1 MEIPY
6 TVEARP
12 DTGLFNAKLGIWLFL
27 ASEVMLFGGLFSG
40 YLLLRTGAVDWP
52 HGWTRLS
59 VPLGILNTM
68 VLIASSVSIALS
80 RRALKR
86 GQLATAR
93 AWMLATIALAAAFLG
108 VKLFEYREHLHAGE
122 VPARDNF
129 FATYYTL
136 TGMHGLHVLGGII
149 VMAYLAGPGAAMWA
163 RGRDRY
169 ANRVQT
175 VALYWYFVDL
185 VWLFLFP
192 ALYLL

>member
-6 TVEARP
+6 TVETRP

-40 YLLLRTGAVDWP
+40 YVLLRTGAIDWP
-52 HGWTRLS
+52 NGWERLS
-59 VPLGILNTM
+59 VPLATFNTA
-68 VLIASSVSIALS
+68 VLIASSVCMVLS
-80 RRALKR
+80 RRALKIGR
-86 GQLATAR
+86 LAKGRAWLLATA
-93 AWMLATIALAAAFLG
+93 ALAIAFLA
-108 VKLFEYREHLHAGE
+108 VKLFEYREHFQAGD

-136 TGMHGLHVLGGII
+136 TGVHGLHVAGGIVVI
-149 VMAYLAGPGAAMWA
+149 AYLAGPGAAMWS
-163 RGRDRY
+163 RQRERY
-169 ANRVQT
+169 ANRVET

-185 VWLFLFP
+185 VWLVLFP